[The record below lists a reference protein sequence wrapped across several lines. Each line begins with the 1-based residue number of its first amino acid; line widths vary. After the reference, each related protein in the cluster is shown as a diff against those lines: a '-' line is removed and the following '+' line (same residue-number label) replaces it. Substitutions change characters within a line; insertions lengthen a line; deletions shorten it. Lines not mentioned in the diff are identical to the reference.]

1 MKINIVYIL
10 LLVALASSCA
20 KVKLPTSELS
30 VTTGSNT
37 YKAGDTVKF
46 NFSGNP
52 DNIIFYSGEP
62 GHKYE
67 YRTRT
72 KAANDL
78 QIQFKSFV
86 SFGVI
91 AQNLQLMVSNN
102 FNGVMDE
109 ENLNKA
115 TWTDISHL
123 ATWSAGADNVN
134 SGVISL
140 LPYEGA
146 AESSLMYIAFRYT
159 DTQKPQGQNR
169 WVIRTFSA
177 DNISPDGGST
187 NLAVMS
193 TAGWKSVNIK
203 NPATFWTITSAQLLM
218 YGGAATQPD
227 NEDWVISKAFD
238 SKSVKPDAGIALK
251 NISKT
256 MDSYNYVFN
265 TPGAYHVVFESSAVR
280 YNGENRNMNEMT
292 LTITP

>member
-1 MKINIVYIL
+1 MNIVHIA
-10 LLVALASSCA
+10 LLVLLVSSCA
-20 KVKLPTSELS
+20 KVKLPSAELS
-30 VTTGSNT
+30 VTTSSTT
-37 YKAGDTVKF
+37 YKAGDTVTF
-46 NFSGNP
+46 NFGGNP
-52 DNIIFYSGEP
+52 DNIIFYSGEA

-102 FNGVMDE
+102 FNGIADE
-109 ENLNKA
+109 ANLNKA

-140 LPYEGA
+140 LPYEGTD
-146 AESSLMYIAFRYT
+146 ESAVMYVAFRYT
-159 DTQKPQGQNR
+159 DTQKAQGQNR

-177 DNISPDGGST
+177 DNVSPEGGST

-203 NPATFWTITSAQLLM
+203 NPGAVWTITSAQLLM

-238 SKSVKPDAGIALK
+238 SKTVKPDAGVALK
-251 NISKT
+251 NISKA
-256 MDSYNYVFN
+256 MDSYSYVFN
-265 TPGAYHVVFESSAVR
+265 TPGTYRVVFESSAVR
-280 YNGENRNMNEMT
+280 YNGENRHLNELT